1 MKLPLCWLKDYVDFD
16 DTPQGLADRL
26 TFSGV
31 EVEGIETIGGDFPGV
46 AAGEVRAV
54 NPHPNADRLKLVTV
68 FDGSREHVVVCG
80 APVVEVGAKYPFAVT
95 GTTLPGGMTLK
106 KSKIRGV
113 VSEGM
118 LCAEDELGISDD
130 HSGLM
135 RLDDSCKPGT
145 PLSEILGPPETVLD
159 LEITPNRPDCLSII
173 GLAREV
179 SALYG
184 RPLRLPAADFEETSE
199 DVNALAAVEVK
210 EPEKCPRYT
219 ARVLQ
224 NIRIAPSPEWMQ
236 KRLKLAGIRPI
247 SNVVDITNFVML
259 EAGQPLHAFDKSL
272 LADSRIIVRL
282 PSPDDRLSTLDG
294 IERKL
299 EPDMLLIAD
308 AKRPVALAGVMGGA
322 GSEISDNTTS
332 VLLESACFGMDTTRK
347 TSRRL
352 GLSTDSSYRFERG
365 VDIGGVDWAS
375 RRAAKLMIDL
385 AGAQCARGVIDI
397 YPKPPA
403 ARSIVCRFDAIS
415 SLLGIEVEP
424 GRVWQ
429 IFEGLGLAV
438 TAVDEASCAVG
449 IPTFRGDL
457 EREVDLIE
465 EVARIYGLDKIPS
478 PAPQTRVVPGADDRK
493 TRARFACRGTLV
505 GLGLREVMSYSLVA
519 PQLLDLFDLA
529 GAKSRIVLPHPI
541 STDQS
546 VLRTSLIPQMVENL
560 GYNRARQLPEAAFF
574 EIGHVFF
581 RDAKGAPSEEER
593 VAIGLMGP
601 VGRCSLDKR
610 KPVTEGEAFLWIR
623 GVVEAL
629 LSDLRMTG
637 VSFVRTDRPYF
648 EPGHAAAVAVAGI
661 EIGVLGVVRRAV
673 RDEWR
678 ISDPAAVAE
687 IRTADILGGVFTLKR
702 IRELAPY
709 PPIQRDIAMLV
720 DEAVTNEAVM
730 DIIRGAAPRELERIE
745 LFDVFTGKNTGPGRK
760 SMAYSLIFRSAEKT
774 LTDEQANGYYD
785 VVKRALEKALPGIE
799 IREG

>member
-457 EREVDLIE
+457 KREVDLIE
-465 EVARIYGLDKIPS
+465 
-478 PAPQTRVVPGADDRK
+478 
-493 TRARFACRGTLV
+493 
-505 GLGLREVMSYSLVA
+505 
-519 PQLLDLFDLA
+519 
-529 GAKSRIVLPHPI
+529 
-541 STDQS
+541 
-546 VLRTSLIPQMVENL
+546 
-560 GYNRARQLPEAAFF
+560 
-574 EIGHVFF
+574 
-581 RDAKGAPSEEER
+581 
-593 VAIGLMGP
+593 
-601 VGRCSLDKR
+601 
-610 KPVTEGEAFLWIR
+610 
-623 GVVEAL
+623 
-629 LSDLRMTG
+629 
-637 VSFVRTDRPYF
+637 
-648 EPGHAAAVAVAGI
+648 
-661 EIGVLGVVRRAV
+661 
-673 RDEWR
+673 
-678 ISDPAAVAE
+678 
-687 IRTADILGGVFTLKR
+687 
-702 IRELAPY
+702 
-709 PPIQRDIAMLV
+709 
-720 DEAVTNEAVM
+720 
-730 DIIRGAAPRELERIE
+730 
-745 LFDVFTGKNTGPGRK
+745 
-760 SMAYSLIFRSAEKT
+760 
-774 LTDEQANGYYD
+774 
-785 VVKRALEKALPGIE
+785 
-799 IREG
+799 